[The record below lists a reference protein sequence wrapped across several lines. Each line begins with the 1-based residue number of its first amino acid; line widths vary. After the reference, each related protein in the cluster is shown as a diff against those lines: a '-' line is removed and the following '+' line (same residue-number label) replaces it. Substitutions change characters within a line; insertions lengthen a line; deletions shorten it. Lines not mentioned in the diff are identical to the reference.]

1 MDLFKIAFSSISV
14 VENFIKDVSMF
25 LSAGEISVLPRD
37 PPPPPPP
44 PSPLHYR
51 PGQNLPPTFEKLSLS
66 EGKRQGQAGEPWL

>member
-37 PPPPPPP
+37 PPAPLPP
-44 PSPLHYR
+44 PSS

>member
-37 PPPPPPP
+37 PTAPFP
-44 PSPLHYR
+44 PSR